1 MNEYEVKVPVVSKE
15 HSRNDYLVK
24 ANSPEEAIK
33 VAQKGKAEQ
42 VWYKYCGNEN
52 EIILWDE
59 ARVEK
64 L

>member
-1 MNEYEVKVPVVSKE
+1 MNEYEVTVPTISE
-15 HSRNDYLVK
+15 ENGRNDYLVK

-33 VAQKGKAEQ
+33 AVQEGKAEQ
-42 VWYKYCGNEN
+42 VWYKSYGIEN
-52 EIILWDE
+52 EIELWDE

>member
-1 MNEYEVKVPVVSKE
+1 MNEYEVKVPTVSEE
-15 HSRNDYLVK
+15 HGRNDYIVK

-33 VAQKGKAEQ
+33 VAQKGKAEV
-42 VWYKYCGNEN
+42 VWYKYYGNEN